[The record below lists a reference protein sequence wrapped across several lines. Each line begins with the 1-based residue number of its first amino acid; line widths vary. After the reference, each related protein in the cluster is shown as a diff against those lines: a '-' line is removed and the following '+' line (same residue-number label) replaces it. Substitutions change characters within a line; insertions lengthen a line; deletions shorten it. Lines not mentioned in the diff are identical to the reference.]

1 MDGETSVVDSKAV
14 AGESDENY
22 LEADDDCDD
31 NGEEEVGENALEDVE
46 LHKRKYTSS

>member
-14 AGESDENY
+14 AREGYEDDLKAY
-22 LEADDDCDD
+22 DDCDD
-31 NGEEEVGENALEDVE
+31 DGEEEVGEDALEDVE